1 MTKSIE
7 NLSEKSRKKHILL
20 LDADPSIRDSLA
32 SALRSENYCVT
43 SASDE
48 QEGLKQ
54 LSGDLIDL
62 ALVGLEDRDQARWHA
77 VQKLDAANPRLP
89 IILLT
94 AQPEGTHHPLASRA
108 QAWFPKPL
116 LDLSLLFE
124 KVTELTVQS
133 DPTVC

>member
-94 AQPEGTHHPLASRA
+94 AQPEGTQHPLASRA

-116 LDLSLLFE
+116 LDLSLLFK